1 MKGWMGLSLLAATVA
16 LNGCAVGP
24 EYFTPD
30 AALPATFVAQP
41 ASKPPASDSAS
52 PDLWQW
58 WRTLRDPQLD
68 DLIARALQNNLDLNI
83 ALDRLQQARL
93 QLVVIGRQ
101 ALPEVNGSAG
111 GGAGTGTDETKG
123 RAAQALRDGDNN
135 QGLKKIGAIGGLDA
149 EWEIDIFGKIARR
162 VEAQVYT
169 AEALKEARDWV

>member
-1 MKGWMGLSLLAATVA
+1 MGHPRWTGICGVKGWMGLSLLAATVA
-16 LNGCAVGP
+16 LSGCAVGP

-30 AALPATFVAQP
+30 APLPAAFVAQP
-41 ASKPPASDSAS
+41 ASKSPASDGAS

-58 WRTLRDPQLD
+58 WRTLRDPQLN

-93 QLVVIGRQ
+93 QLVVIGSQ

-123 RAAQALRDGDNN
+123 RAAQALRDGENN
-135 QGLKKIGAIGGLDA
+135 QGLKKISAI
-149 EWEIDIFGKIARR
+149 
-162 VEAQVYT
+162 
-169 AEALKEARDWV
+169 